1 MCVSAL
7 FVLPSSA
14 SARCRWCISSTLA
27 ARTVR
32 DSGALETFVGYNDSS
47 GEVHRMRPVLGYCLR
62 FAGYSLRFA
71 GYASR
76 FSSHRLL
83 LIGIAAGLQATALGC
98 ATSSHLHSQPETAA
112 TPPVHV
118 AGVWDGTLRQL
129 VTEGMAAGDTREE
142 RQEWHLDQRGRTVSG
157 YYLATL
163 TFISGDG
170 RPYLCSRQ
178 PQFSAVVRV
187 DVRGNLNGHSLSLVE
202 LAQRTSDGPCALGD
216 RPLVRYRAEVAG
228 DQLTLTTPS
237 ERQILHRNRTG
248 IEVTRA
254 ARPEPSAHPVSPQP
268 SRALVEQPHLTPALQ
283 SQPPADVSGVWVW
296 EHNGHIPTGDEKQE
310 REEWHVDQDGDRISG
325 YYDRVVREIST
336 DGQAFRCSMNTEFE
350 IATRYR
356 IHGEVRG
363 NQVVIYENGFEVLAP
378 NACDNGQRRLDA
390 YQGLASGDEVQLMW
404 GVGAQVL
411 HRAHPDVPTQRF

>member
-1 MCVSAL
+1 MLSN
-7 FVLPSSA
+7 S
-14 SARCRWCISSTLA
+14 
-27 ARTVR
+27 
-32 DSGALETFVGYNDSS
+32 
-47 GEVHRMRPVLGYCLR
+47 LR
-62 FAGYSLRFA
+62 FAGYS
-71 GYASR
+71 

-83 LIGIAAGLQATALGC
+83 LMGIAAGLQATSLGC
-98 ATSSHLHSQPETAA
+98 ATATAPGVRAQAQTAA
-112 TPPVHV
+112 PSVQV
-118 AGVWDGTLRQL
+118 AGVWDGTFRQTL
-129 VTEGMAAGDTREE
+129 TDGAAAGDTREE

-157 YYLATL
+157 YYMATL
-163 TFISGDG
+163 TFTSGDG
-170 RPYLCSRQ
+170 RPYVCSRQ

-187 DVRGNLNGHSLSLVE
+187 DVRGNLNGNSLSLVE
-202 LAQRTSDGPCALGD
+202 LAQRTSGGPCALGD

-228 DQLTLTTPS
+228 DRLTLVSAS
-237 ERQILHRNRTG
+237 ERQVLHRNTDP
-248 IEVTRA
+248 EFASAT
-254 ARPEPSAHPVSPQP
+254 PTEEPSARPLLAAQP
-268 SRALVEQPHLTPALQ
+268 SRAVVEQPHLTPALQ

-296 EHNGHIPTGDEKQE
+296 EHNGHVPTGDEKQE
-310 REEWHVDQDGDRISG
+310 REEWHVDQDGDHISG

-356 IHGEVRG
+356 IQGEVRG
-363 NQVVIYENGFEVLAP
+363 NQVVIHENGFEVLAP